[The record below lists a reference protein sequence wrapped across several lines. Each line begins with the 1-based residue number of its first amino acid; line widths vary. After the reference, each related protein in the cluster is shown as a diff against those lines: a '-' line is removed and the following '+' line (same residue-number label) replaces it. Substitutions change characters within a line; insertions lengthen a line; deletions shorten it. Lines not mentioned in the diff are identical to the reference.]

1 MNILILEPYF
11 TGSHKTW
18 AEGYKHHSSFEINIL
33 SMPGQFWKW
42 RMHGGAITL
51 AGDFLNSNLK
61 PDLLLATDML
71 DLTTFLALSGKSKM
85 PKIPAA
91 VYFHEN
97 QLSYPWSPADRDVIE
112 KRDHHYGF
120 INIVSALASD
130 HNFFNSNYHLES
142 FLTSAGRLLKQFPD
156 LKELESVEKIRN
168 KSSILPLGLDLIKFD
183 RFKDIHIKTEP
194 PLILWNHRWEFDK
207 NPEEFFKAL
216 IILHEKGINFRL
228 AIVGENFKK
237 VPEIFNRAKEILGG
251 KIIQFG
257 YCDSF
262 EDYARWLWKADILP
276 VTSIQD
282 FFGISILEAIYCS
295 TLPLL
300 PKRLSY
306 FELWGGNTHNNFF
319 YNNFDELVSRLE
331 KALKSPSGS
340 SPDLRAEAKKYD
352 WSYMAPVYDRRFSA
366 IVKE

>member
-1 MNILILEPYF
+1 MKILILEPYF

-18 AEGYKHHSSFEINIL
+18 GEGYERHSRHDIKIL

-51 AGDFLNSNLK
+51 ARDFLNSNLK
-61 PDLLLATDML
+61 PDLLVASDML
-71 DLTTFLALSGKSKM
+71 DLTTFMALTGNSKR
-85 PKIPAA
+85 PKVPAV

-97 QLSYPWSPADRDVIE
+97 QLSYPWSPSDRDVIE

-120 INIVSALASD
+120 INITSALASD

-156 LKELESVEKIRN
+156 FNELGSVEKIRN
-168 KSSILPLGLDLIKFD
+168 KSSILHLGLELTKFD
-183 RFKDIHIKTEP
+183 QYKEIHNKADP

-216 IILHEKGINFRL
+216 IILHEKGIDFRL

-237 VPEIFNRAKEILGG
+237 VPHIFNRAKEILGQ

-257 YCDSF
+257 FCESF

-282 FFGISILEAIYCS
+282 FFGISTMEAIYCR

-306 FELWGGNTHNNFF
+306 LELWGGNTHTDIF
-319 YNNFDELVSRLE
+319 YNNFDDLVSRLE
-331 KALKSPSGS
+331 KTIKSPT
-340 SPDLRAEAKKYD
+340 SPMPHLSAEAKKYD
-352 WSYMAPVYDRRFSA
+352 WSYMAPVY
-366 IVKE
+366 